1 MEKKDHNPKDKKSP
15 IGLMEYIRSQQETT
29 ESVDMREE
37 LLKPYRPPK
46 INTITCGTE
55 LAEQLQALLNL

>member
-1 MEKKDHNPKDKKSP
+1 
-15 IGLMEYIRSQQETT
+15 MEYIRSQQETT
-29 ESVDMREE
+29 ESVDMREK

-55 LAEQLQALLNL
+55 LAEQLQARLNL